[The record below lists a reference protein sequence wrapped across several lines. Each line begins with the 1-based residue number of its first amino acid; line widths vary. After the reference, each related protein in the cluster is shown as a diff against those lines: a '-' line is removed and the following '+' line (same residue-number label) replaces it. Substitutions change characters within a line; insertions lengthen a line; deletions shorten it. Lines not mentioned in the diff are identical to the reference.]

1 MTSLAS
7 RTVRTTAA
15 VAGMAALGVGLAGNA
30 MAAPSA
36 PQSPVPAGLPIALP
50 ALPALPAVGNP
61 LGNLVNLQ
69 SNPTSAVTSHVAPL
83 TNRLAEDPAALPG
96 TPGGAPLPMLFT
108 VKSLRLPGEGSQIAG
123 VRAPTSAPAGY
134 GSTVRVNHS
143 QVAGRDLDP
152 TSSRPDQVG
161 ARSNDSLL
169 NSVTGHSLTDQDG
182 VIPGVGLL
190 GLA

>member
-1 MTSLAS
+1 MSSLAS

-30 MAAPSA
+30 MAAPSV
-36 PQSPVPAGLPIALP
+36 PQSPVPVGLRTALP
-50 ALPALPAVGNP
+50 ALPALPAVGSP

-69 SNPTSAVTSHVAPL
+69 SNPTRAVTSQVAPL
-83 TNRLAEDPAALPG
+83 TNRRAEGPAALPG

-108 VKSLRLPGEGSQIAG
+108 VKSLRLPGEGSSIAG
-123 VRAPTSAPAGY
+123 VRARTSAPAAGH
-134 GSTVRVNHS
+134 SSPVRVNHS

-152 TSSRPDQVG
+152 TSPDDVE
-161 ARSNDSLL
+161 ARSTDSLV
-169 NSVTGHSLTDQDG
+169 NSVTDQVG